1 MSDTLLDLAK
11 TNLNV
16 AKKLYSMKDDD
27 DRMLNIVAYHLQQFF
42 ELFLKHGLELSGVKY
57 PKTHDIMSLLELMPE
72 GKFDIL
78 LPWCGT
84 ITEMESKTRYVKNYR
99 MSQRIIEQL
108 LPIADAL
115 LKEATINKS
124 SVFGE

>member
-27 DRMLNIVAYHLQQFF
+27 ERMLNVVAYHLQQFF
-42 ELFLKHGLELSGVKY
+42 ELFLKNELELSGIKY
-57 PKTHDIMSLLELMPE
+57 PKIHDIMSLLELMSE

-84 ITEMESKTRYVKNYR
+84 ITEMGSKTRDVKDYR
-99 MSQRIIEQL
+99 VSQRIIEQL

-115 LKEATINKS
+115 LKEATVNKS